1 MPHETTYERADE
13 LLDEAR
19 GYLPVDGAVPEPG
32 HDPVAHAQVVATIGV
47 GTAILALCDQLRLQH
62 ES

>member
-1 MPHETTYERADE
+1 MAHETTYARAQE

-19 GYLPVDGAVPEPG
+19 GYLPVGGAVPEPG
-32 HDPVAHAQVVATIGV
+32 NDPIAYAQVVATAGV
-47 GTAILALCDQLRLQH
+47 GTAILALCDELRLRR